1 MPILTRTS
9 FTHSPLV
16 FNVPSLP
23 YRMFAGEISYSDS
36 MTSEPTA
43 TLVYTGVSREAIAK
57 IERAYPMGRRVTLY
71 GVPMEVNNRSY
82 TQDSVKVDR
91 VGWLDSYTVTISLQ
105 FLSIFLQAKARFG
118 SGISGRVTANQ
129 GSRPK
134 WQEKLEELGNE
145 ADLKGFI
152 AYSDGL
158 RVKSLGFGKTWK
170 FTREQVLE
178 VGGSSVALPSEGY
191 NKALLTW
198 GMGNNAS
205 SNTPAPNA
213 PLTPKK
219 PEELTLTEGDV
230 DPEIPPDNDVRRWIS
245 GEEQAAEAQKL
256 RDMSSN
262 FDQSGPTKFK
272 RTVTT
277 IDGTPESEK
286 YELWGYV
293 YRYIDIFDED
303 AYPRSPSEYT
313 PADFWQLVEERE
325 TTYKY
330 SNLDDYTNLALDI
343 TDPDEPKRKLKAI
356 VHPDFQQFVS
366 GGPQVSSLTIRSET
380 QYLLETVTKGRKL
393 TRLVQESDAR
403 NTLDPTDPWVEAELF
418 EPTWTPYEDRTAYL
432 LKPSRGTFTP
442 EDEQLPFRVEFAD
455 YDSLEPRIQELVTKS
470 VTTRSGQVAI
480 LYPDPNFVEALW
492 IAEEG
497 RQANSYRWAP
507 DPEADVDIAPDPDDP
522 PRPPEHFQT
531 GEESE
536 TRIKRTP
543 TEPEEGRY
551 TETTRQYS
559 SQDPQ
564 FVAVAE
570 QTTFREMQGTPPSP
584 TVRRK
589 SFEPEEVD
597 PKAKKPDRT
606 TFTLV
611 TTPDVANRYPEG
623 EGGINI
629 PGANTL
635 SEAKKGL
642 QVRLR
647 RSGLQNTQAQY
658 KVYGF
663 YPRMKPGDTVAIEG
677 DRHQSL
683 GRWLITQLSWKLTFD
698 GNMADLGTPTVSSD
712 GMSLS
717 LGLDRHRPVQYTNRS
732 RSGSTQGGSPTV
744 SGRVTGSSL
753 SALGRILKPLP
764 NRRNF

>member
-16 FNVPSLP
+16 FDVPRLP
-23 YRMFAGEISYSDS
+23 YPMMAGEISYSDR

-43 TLVYTGVSREAIAK
+43 TLIYNGVSSDAIAE
-57 IERAYPMGRRVTLY
+57 IERAYPMGQRIFLY

-82 TQDSVKVDR
+82 SQDSVKVDR

-105 FLSIFLQAKARFG
+105 FLSIVLQAKERYG
-118 SGISGRVTANQ
+118 SGISGRVTPGQ
-129 GSRPK
+129 TSRPK

-145 ADLKGFI
+145 ADLKGFL

-158 RVKSLGFGKTWK
+158 RVKPLGFGSTWK
-170 FTREQVLE
+170 FTREQVIE

-191 NKALLTW
+191 NKAPLTW
-198 GMGNNAS
+198 GTSAKAP
-205 SNTPAPNA
+205 PAPNA

-219 PEELTLTEGDV
+219 QERLILTEGDIN
-230 DPEIPPDNDVRRWIS
+230 PEKPPDNDAQLWLS
-245 GEEQAAEAQKL
+245 EGEQAAEAKKL

-272 RTVTT
+272 RVVTT
-277 IDGTPESEK
+277 VDGTPESES

-293 YRYIDIFDED
+293 YRYIDILDED
-303 AYPRSPSEYT
+303 GYPRKPSEYK
-313 PADFWQLVEERE
+313 PADFWRKVEER
-325 TTYKY
+325 TTTHTY
-330 SNLDDYTNLALDI
+330 SNLDIFTGITVTI
-343 TDPDEPKRKLKAI
+343 TDPADPSRRLQAI

-366 GGPQVSSLTIRSET
+366 GGPIISSASIKSET
-380 QYLLETVTKGRKL
+380 QYLLGSVTKGRKL

-442 EDEQLPFRVEFAD
+442 EDEQLPFRVEFAA
-455 YDSLEPRIQELVTKS
+455 YDSLEPRIQELVEES
-470 VTTRSGQVAI
+470 VATSTGQVAI
-480 LYPDPNFVEALW
+480 LYPDPNFVESLW

-522 PRPPEHFQT
+522 PKPPEHFQT

-543 TEPEEGRY
+543 TKPEDGRY

-564 FVAVAE
+564 FIAVAE
-570 QTTFREMQGTPPSP
+570 QTTFKEMQGTPPSP

-589 SFEPEEVD
+589 QFEPEEID
-597 PKAKKPDRT
+597 TKQKPDT
-606 TFTLV
+606 TTITLV
-611 TTPDVANRYPEG
+611 TTPDVADRYTEG
-623 EGGINI
+623 EGSINI
-629 PGANTL
+629 PGAKTL
-635 SEAKKGL
+635 SEAKAGL

-647 RSGLQNTQAQY
+647 RSGLQNTQAKY
-658 KVYGF
+658 KVHGF
-663 YPRMKPGDTVAIEG
+663 YPNMKPGDTVVIEG
-677 DRHQSL
+677 DRHRHL
-683 GRWLITQLSWKLTFD
+683 GQWLITQLSWKLTFD
-698 GNMADLGTPTVSSD
+698 GNIADLGTPTVSCE

-717 LGLDRHRPVQYTNRS
+717 LGLDRNRAISYTTRPS
-732 RSGSTQGGSPTV
+732 SAQGGSPTV
-744 SGRVTGSSL
+744 SGRVTGTTGT
-753 SALGRILKPLP
+753 ALGRILKPLP

>member
-1 MPILTRTS
+1 MPILTRTK

-16 FNVPSLP
+16 FDVPRLP
-23 YRMFAGEISYSDS
+23 YPMMAGEISYSDS

-43 TLVYTGVSREAIAK
+43 TLVYTGVSSTAIEE
-57 IERAYPMGRRVTLY
+57 IERAYFMGRRITLY

-82 TQDSVKVDR
+82 SQDSVKVDR

-105 FLSIFLQAKARFG
+105 FLSLVLQAKERYG
-118 SGISGRVTANQ
+118 SGISGRVQ
-129 GSRPK
+129 PGQSSRPK

-145 ADLKGFI
+145 ADLKGFL

-158 RVKSLGFGKTWK
+158 RVKSLGFGNTWK
-170 FTREQVLE
+170 FTREQVVE

-191 NKALLTW
+191 NKAPLTW
-198 GMGNNAS
+198 GTDATKTAS
-205 SNTPAPNA
+205 PNA

-219 PEELTLTEGDV
+219 PEKLTLIEGDV

-245 GEEQAAEAQKL
+245 EEEQAAEAQKL

-272 RTVTT
+272 RTVVT

-293 YRYIDIFDED
+293 YRYIDIFDEN
-303 AYPRSPSEYT
+303 AYPRPAGPTGDYM
-313 PADFWQLVEERE
+313 PADFWQIVEERE

-330 SNLDDYTNLALDI
+330 SNLDAFTGIALDI
-343 TDPDEPKRKLKAI
+343 TDPAEPNRRMQAI
-356 VHPDFQQFVS
+356 VHPDFQRFVL
-366 GGPQVSSLTIRSET
+366 GGPRVSTVTIKSET

-403 NTLDPTDPWVEAELF
+403 NTLDPTDPWVIAGLF

-442 EDEQLPFRVEFAD
+442 EDEQLPFRVEFAA
-455 YDSLEPRIQELVTKS
+455 YDSLEPRIQELVEES
-470 VTTRSGQVAI
+470 VTTSTGQVAI
-480 LYPDPNFVEALW
+480 LYPDPNFVEAMW

-507 DPEADVDIAPDPDDP
+507 DPEADVDLAPDPDDP
-522 PRPPEHFQT
+522 PKPPEHFQT

-543 TEPEEGRY
+543 TKPKDGRY

-559 SQDPQ
+559 SQDPA

-570 QTTFREMQGTPPSP
+570 QTTFKEMQGTPPSP

-589 SFEPEEVD
+589 QFEPEEID
-597 PKAKKPDRT
+597 ATKKPDNT
-606 TFTLV
+606 TVTLV
-611 TTPDVANRYPEG
+611 TTPDVANRYAEG
-623 EGGINI
+623 EGSVNI
-629 PGANTL
+629 PGAKTL
-635 SEAKKGL
+635 SEAKAGL

-658 KVYGF
+658 KVHGF
-663 YPRMKPGDTVAIEG
+663 YPSMKPGDTVSIEG
-677 DRHQSL
+677 DRHRHL
-683 GRWLITQLSWKLTFD
+683 GQWLITQLSWKLTFD
-698 GNMADLGTPTVSSD
+698 GNLADLGTPTVSCD

-717 LGLDRHRPVQYTNRS
+717 LGLDRPRPITYDTRPS
-732 RSGSTQGGSPTV
+732 SAQGGSPTV
-744 SGRVTGSSL
+744 SGRATGSSG
-753 SALGRILKPLP
+753 SALGRILPPLP

>member
-16 FNVPSLP
+16 FDVPKLP
-23 YRMFAGEISYSDS
+23 YPMFAGEISYSDS

-43 TLVYTGVSREAIAK
+43 TLVYTGVSSNAIAE
-57 IERAYPMGRRVTLY
+57 IERAYPMGQRISLY

-82 TQDSVKVDR
+82 SQDSVKVDR
-91 VGWLDSYTVTISLQ
+91 VGWLDSYTMTISLQ
-105 FLSIFLQAKARFG
+105 FLSIVLQAKARYG
-118 SGISGRVTANQ
+118 SGISGRVTPGQA
-129 GSRPK
+129 SRPQ
-134 WQEKLEELGNE
+134 WQKKLEELGNE
-145 ADLKGFI
+145 ADLKGFL

-158 RVKSLGFGKTWK
+158 RVKPLGFGNTWK

-198 GMGNNAS
+198 GTGDK
-205 SNTPAPNA
+205 TPSPNA

-219 PEELTLTEGDV
+219 PEKLTLIEGDV
-230 DPEIPPDNDVRRWIS
+230 DPEVPPDNDVRRWIS
-245 GEEQAAEAQKL
+245 EEEQAAEAQKL

-277 IDGTPESEK
+277 LDGTPESEK

-293 YRYIDIFDED
+293 YRYINIFDED
-303 AYPRSPSEYT
+303 AYPRSPSEYE
-313 PADFWQLVEERE
+313 PADFWQIVEERE

-330 SNLDDYTNLALDI
+330 SNLDAYTSLALDI
-343 TDPDEPKRKLKAI
+343 TDPDEPGRKIQAI
-356 VHPDFQQFVS
+356 VHPDFQQFVL
-366 GGPQVSSLTIRSET
+366 GGPRVSALTIQSET
-380 QYLLETVTKGRKL
+380 QYLLETVTKGKKL
-393 TRLVQESDAR
+393 TRLVQESDQR
-403 NTLDPTDPWVEAELF
+403 NTLDPTDPWVIAGLF

-455 YDSLEPRIQELVTKS
+455 YDSLEPRIQDLVTKS

-480 LYPDPNFVEALW
+480 LYPDPNFVESLW

-522 PRPPEHFQT
+522 PKPPEHFQT

-543 TEPEEGRY
+543 TKPEEGRY

-564 FVAVAE
+564 FIAVAE
-570 QTTFREMQGTPPSP
+570 QTTFKEMQGTPPSP

-589 SFEPEEVD
+589 QFEPEEID
-597 PKAKKPDRT
+597 PNQKPDNT
-606 TFTLV
+606 TLTLV
-611 TTPDVANRYPEG
+611 TTPDVANRYAEG
-623 EGGINI
+623 EGSINI
-629 PGANTL
+629 PGAKTL
-635 SEAKKGL
+635 NEAKAGL

-647 RSGLQNTQAQY
+647 RSGLQDTQAQY
-658 KVYGF
+658 KVHGF
-663 YPRMKPGDTVAIEG
+663 YPRMKPGDTVDIEG
-677 DRHQSL
+677 DRHRHL
-683 GRWLITQLSWKLTFD
+683 GRWLITQFSWKLVFD
-698 GNMADLGTPTVSSD
+698 GNLADLGTPTVSSE

-717 LGLDRHRPVQYTNRS
+717 LGLDRPRPVTYTTRPS
-732 RSGSTQGGSPTV
+732 SAQGGSPTV
-744 SGRVTGSSL
+744 SGRVTGGSL
-753 SALGRILKPLP
+753 SALGRILPALP

>member
-1 MPILTRTS
+1 M
-9 FTHSPLV
+9 
-16 FNVPSLP
+16 
-23 YRMFAGEISYSDS
+23 MAGEISYSDS

-43 TLVYTGVSREAIAK
+43 TLVYTGVSSGTIAE
-57 IERAYPMGRRVTLY
+57 IERAYPMGQRIFLY

-82 TQDSVKVDR
+82 SQDSVKVDG

-105 FLSIFLQAKARFG
+105 FLSIVLQAKARYG
-118 SGISGRVTANQ
+118 SGTSGRVTPGQ
-129 GSRPK
+129 SSRPR
-134 WQEKLEELGNE
+134 WQEKLEELGNK
-145 ADLKGFI
+145 ADLKGFL

-158 RVKSLGFGKTWK
+158 RVKSFGFGSTWQ

-191 NKALLTW
+191 NKAPLTW
-198 GMGNNAS
+198 GTDGAK
-205 SNTPAPNA
+205 TPSPNA

-219 PEELTLTEGDV
+219 PERLTLTEGDTN
-230 DPEIPPDNDVRRWIS
+230 PEKPPDNDAQLWLS
-245 GEEQAAEAQKL
+245 DEAQSAEAKKL

-272 RTVTT
+272 RVVTT
-277 IDGTPESEK
+277 VDGTPESES

-303 AYPRSPSEYT
+303 GYPRKPSEYK
-313 PADFWQLVEERE
+313 PADFWRKVEER
-325 TTYKY
+325 TTTHTY
-330 SNLDDYTNLALDI
+330 SNLDSFTGIALTI
-343 TDPDEPKRKLKAI
+343 TDSSDPKRERRLKAL
-356 VHPDFQQFVS
+356 VHPDFQRFVS
-366 GGPQVSSLTIRSET
+366 GGPIVSSTSIKSET
-380 QYLLETVTKGRKL
+380 QYLLGSVTKGRKL

-442 EDEQLPFRVEFAD
+442 EDEQLPFRVEFAA
-455 YDSLEPRIQELVTKS
+455 YDSLEPRIQELVEES
-470 VTTRSGQVAI
+470 VTTSTGQVAI
-480 LYPDPNFVEALW
+480 LYPDPNFVEPLW

-522 PRPPEHFQT
+522 PKPPEHFQT

-543 TEPEEGRY
+543 TKPEEGRY

-564 FVAVAE
+564 FIAVAE
-570 QTTFREMQGTPPSP
+570 QTTFKEMQGTPPSP
-584 TVRRK
+584 TVRRNQ
-589 SFEPEEVD
+589 FEPEELD
-597 PKAKKPDRT
+597 TKQKPDT
-606 TFTLV
+606 TTITLV
-611 TTPDVANRYPEG
+611 TTPDVADRYAEG
-623 EGGINI
+623 EGSINI
-629 PGANTL
+629 PGAKTL
-635 SEAKKGL
+635 SEAKAGL
-642 QVRLR
+642 RVRLR

-658 KVYGF
+658 KVHGF
-663 YPRMKPGDTVAIEG
+663 YPNMKPGDTVAIEG
-677 DRHQSL
+677 DRHRHL
-683 GRWLITQLSWKLTFD
+683 GQWLITQLSWKLTFD
-698 GNMADLGTPTVSSD
+698 GNIADLGTPTVSCE

-717 LGLDRHRPVQYTNRS
+717 LGLDRPRPIRYDTRPS
-732 RSGSTQGGSPTV
+732 SAQGGSPTV
-744 SGRVTGSSL
+744 AGRVTGTTGT
-753 SALGRILKPLP
+753 ALGRILKPLP

>member
-16 FNVPSLP
+16 FDVPTLP
-23 YRMFAGEISYSDS
+23 YPMFAGEISYSDS

-43 TLVYTGVSREAIAK
+43 TLVYTGVSSNAIAE
-57 IERAYPMGRRVTLY
+57 IERAYPMGQRISLY

-82 TQDSVKVDR
+82 SQDSVKVDR

-105 FLSIFLQAKARFG
+105 FLSIVLQAKERYG
-118 SGISGRVTANQ
+118 SGISKRVQ
-129 GSRPK
+129 PGQSSRPR

-145 ADLKGFI
+145 ADLKGFL

-158 RVKSLGFGKTWK
+158 QAKSLGAGNTWN
-170 FTREQVLE
+170 FTREQVIE

-191 NKALLTW
+191 NKAPLTW
-198 GMGNNAS
+198 GTGDK
-205 SNTPAPNA
+205 TPSPNA

-219 PEELTLTEGDV
+219 PERLTLTEGDTN
-230 DPEIPPDNDVRRWIS
+230 PEKPPDNDAQLWLS
-245 GEEQAAEAQKL
+245 DEAQAAEAKKL

-272 RTVTT
+272 RVVTT
-277 IDGTPESEK
+277 VDGTPESES

-303 AYPRSPSEYT
+303 GYPRKTSEYK
-313 PADFWQLVEERE
+313 PANFWRKVEERT
-325 TTYKY
+325 TTYTY
-330 SNLDDYTNLALDI
+330 SNLDSFTGIALTI
-343 TDPDEPKRKLKAI
+343 TDPAEPRRRLKAI
-356 VHPDFQQFVS
+356 VHPDFQRFVS
-366 GGPQVSSLTIRSET
+366 GGPIVSRTSIKSET
-380 QYLLETVTKGRKL
+380 QYLLGSVTKGRKL

-403 NTLDPTDPWVEAELF
+403 NTIDPTDPWVEAELF
-418 EPTWTPYEDRTAYL
+418 EPTWTPYVDRTAYL
-432 LKPSRGTFTP
+432 LKPSRGIFTP
-442 EDEQLPFRVEFAD
+442 EDEQLPFRIEFAA
-455 YDSLEPRIQELVTKS
+455 YDSLEPRIQELVEKS
-470 VTTRSGQVAI
+470 VTTSTGQVAI

-507 DPEADVDIAPDPDDP
+507 DPEADVDLAPDPDDP
-522 PRPPEHFQT
+522 PKPPEHFQT

-543 TEPEEGRY
+543 TKPEEGRY

-564 FVAVAE
+564 FIAVAE
-570 QTTFREMQGTPPSP
+570 QTTFKEMQGTPPSP

-589 SFEPEEVD
+589 QFEPEEID
-597 PKAKKPDRT
+597 PNQKPDNT
-606 TFTLV
+606 TLTLV
-611 TTPDVANRYPEG
+611 TTPDVANRYAEG
-623 EGGINI
+623 EGSINI
-629 PGANTL
+629 PRAKTL
-635 SEAKKGL
+635 NEAKAGL

-647 RSGLQNTQAQY
+647 RSGLQDTQAQY
-658 KVYGF
+658 KVHGF
-663 YPRMKPGDTVAIEG
+663 YPRMKPGDTVDIEG
-677 DRHQSL
+677 DRHRHL
-683 GRWLITQLSWKLTFD
+683 GRWLITQFSWKLVFD
-698 GNMADLGTPTVSSD
+698 GNLADLGTPTVSSE

-717 LGLDRHRPVQYTNRS
+717 LGLDRPRLVTYTTRPS
-732 RSGSTQGGSPTV
+732 SAQGGSPTV
-744 SGRVTGSSL
+744 SGRVTGGSL
-753 SALGRILKPLP
+753 SALGRILPALP

>member
-1 MPILTRTS
+1 M
-9 FTHSPLV
+9 
-16 FNVPSLP
+16 
-23 YRMFAGEISYSDS
+23 MAGEISYSDS

-43 TLVYTGVSREAIAK
+43 TLVYTGVSSGTIAE
-57 IERAYPMGRRVTLY
+57 IERAYPMGQRIFLY

-82 TQDSVKVDR
+82 SQDSVKVDR

-105 FLSIFLQAKARFG
+105 FLSIVLQAKARYG
-118 SGISGRVTANQ
+118 SGISGRGTPEQ
-129 GSRPK
+129 SSRPK

-145 ADLKGFI
+145 ADLKGFL

-158 RVKSLGFGKTWK
+158 RVKTLGFGSTWK

-191 NKALLTW
+191 NKAPLTW
-198 GMGNNAS
+198 GTAAKAPPS
-205 SNTPAPNA
+205 PNA

-219 PEELTLTEGDV
+219 QEKLTLTEGDV

-245 GEEQAAEAQKL
+245 EEEQTAEALKL

-303 AYPRSPSEYT
+303 AYPRPSGPNGDYV
-313 PADFWQLVEERE
+313 PADFWQIVEERE

-330 SNLDDYTNLALDI
+330 SNLDAYTSLALDI
-343 TDPDEPKRKLKAI
+343 TDPDDPSRRIQAI
-356 VHPDFQQFVS
+356 VHPDYQQFVL
-366 GGPQVSSLTIRSET
+366 GGPRVSMLTIQSET
-380 QYLLETVTKGRKL
+380 QYLLETVTKGKKL

-403 NTLDPTDPWVEAELF
+403 NTIDPTDPWVIAELF

-442 EDEQLPFRVEFAD
+442 EDEQLPFRVEFAA
-455 YDSLEPRIQELVTKS
+455 YDSLEPRIQELVEKS
-470 VTTRSGQVAI
+470 VTTSTGQVAI
-480 LYPDPNFVEALW
+480 LYPDPNFVESLW

-522 PRPPEHFQT
+522 PKPPEHFQT

-543 TEPEEGRY
+543 TKPEEGRY

-570 QTTFREMQGTPPSP
+570 QTTFKEMQGTPPSP

-589 SFEPEEVD
+589 QFEPEEID
-597 PKAKKPDRT
+597 TKQKPDT
-606 TFTLV
+606 TTITLV
-611 TTPDVANRYPEG
+611 TTPDVADRYTEG
-623 EGGINI
+623 EGSINI
-629 PGANTL
+629 PGAKTL
-635 SEAKKGL
+635 SEAKAGL
-642 QVRLR
+642 RVRLR

-658 KVYGF
+658 KVHGF
-663 YPRMKPGDTVAIEG
+663 YPRMKPGDAVVIEG
-677 DRHQSL
+677 DRHRHL
-683 GRWLITQLSWKLTFD
+683 GQWLITQLSWKLTFD
-698 GNMADLGTPTVSSD
+698 GNLADMGTPTVSCE

-717 LGLDRHRPVQYTNRS
+717 LGLDRPRPIRYDTRPS
-732 RSGSTQGGSPTV
+732 SAQGGSPTV
-744 SGRVTGSSL
+744 SGRVTGTTGT
-753 SALGRILKPLP
+753 ALGRILKPLP